1 MWSKGSQ
8 RRKKGGVWIF
18 LQNVA
23 SSSCFWPTWIRLL
36 PDKSLY
42 LDIFWWLNPGHNL
55 MWFSW
60 SNGWSG
66 SGVGNAC
73 TGYSPYWGRKVKVG
87 LQTMLLES
95 KMRFPRFLQLRGS
108 LQTALSILCG
118 LEALSVGR
126 ARQATNW
133 LCVQRHGLRKVH
145 VRTKYCHS
153 FK

>member
-42 LDIFWWLNPGHNL
+42 LDIFWWLNPVHNL

-60 SNGWSG
+60 SNGWLG
-66 SGVGNAC
+66 SGVAMHAQD
-73 TGYSPYWGRKVKVG
+73 TVSPYWGRKVKVG

-95 KMRFPRFLQLRGS
+95 KMRFPRILQLRGS
-108 LQTALSILCG
+108 SQTALLILCG
-118 LEALSVGR
+118 LEAVSWPSKAGHKLAVCTETWPEKSTR
-126 ARQATNW
+126 
-133 LCVQRHGLRKVH
+133 LR
-145 VRTKYCHS
+145 YCYS